1 MRDFISRI
9 SPALREIWKF
19 AKKKTALFL
28 GLCTAAISVIT
39 VFLNLTEYC
48 YNLGY
53 YHYAYDVP
61 TVYLK
66 YSNSSSISGTIVISI
81 VIVCLFLVYT
91 LIGYDAY
98 RECKTLRFWVATLAA
113 VMALFI
119 IPMIIDIVN
128 SFSLLTFI
136 VVLLQYI
143 ILAIFLIV
151 LLNSFLISLYIFP
164 TKDDKLARSK
174 IKLKKVKEKIE
185 RPNLSKKKQTKLS
198 GKKNKLDLTIEGLET
213 KVGDS
218 KGDGATRNHQ
228 ADKEKKVAETLIVAM
243 VVLSVVALCAV
254 LVGLIEA
261 EINKDYTV
269 IVSDDSTSSEMIGA
283 VSRDVNANMLV
294 VLFQNDNEV
303 IVSPC
308 YVVDGEITIYE
319 EYQQALSSERL
330 IFYHGTYNT
339 VR

>member
-1 MRDFISRI
+1 M
-9 SPALREIWKF
+9 EIRKE
-19 AKKKTALFL
+19 KTALFL

-39 VFLNLTEYC
+39 VFLNLAEYC

-198 GKKNKLDLTIEGLET
+198 GRK
-213 KVGDS
+213 
-218 KGDGATRNHQ
+218 A
-228 ADKEKKVAETLIVAM
+228 ALI
-243 VVLSVVALCAV
+243 LQL
-254 LVGLIEA
+254 LL
-261 EINKDYTV
+261 N
-269 IVSDDSTSSEMIGA
+269 
-283 VSRDVNANMLV
+283 
-294 VLFQNDNEV
+294 
-303 IVSPC
+303 
-308 YVVDGEITIYE
+308 EITIEDVKKMGGNLKLGLRGNRYLE
-319 EYQQALSSERL
+319 EMGLK
-330 IFYHGTYNT
+330 HG
-339 VR
+339 